1 MSHVN
6 LQVLALILAFFA
18 NSSAG
23 IFFYTVIYLSLSVYI
38 CIFFK
43 INIVGKGIS
52 VLLVKKLKLWLF
64 ALELTKKTNLEL
76 FARII

>member
-18 NSSAG
+18 KSSAG
-23 IFFYTVIYLSLSVYI
+23 IFLYTIIYLSLSVYI
-38 CIFFK
+38 YIFFK
-43 INIVGKGIS
+43 INNVGKGTD
-52 VLLVKKLKLWLF
+52 LLVKKLKSWLF
-64 ALELTKKTNLEL
+64 ALELTKKTNLQL

>member
-18 NSSAG
+18 KSSAG
-23 IFFYTVIYLSLSVYI
+23 IFLYTIIYLSLSVYI
-38 CIFFK
+38 YIFFK
-43 INIVGKGIS
+43 INNVGKGTS
-52 VLLVKKLKLWLF
+52 DLLVKKLKSWLF
-64 ALELTKKTNLEL
+64 ALELTKKTNLQL